1 MQKYLEHDE
10 FVDKVYEAVKII
22 GDDAIPLI
30 EEHLNIH
37 FKDGKCCC
45 PFHQENTPSFVWNP
59 KTKNAHCFGCNKTYN
74 IVNRRWGKL

>member
-1 MQKYLEHDE
+1 MIALQKYLEHDE

-45 PFHQENTPSFVWNP
+45 PFHQENTP
-59 KTKNAHCFGCNKTYN
+59 
-74 IVNRRWGKL
+74 